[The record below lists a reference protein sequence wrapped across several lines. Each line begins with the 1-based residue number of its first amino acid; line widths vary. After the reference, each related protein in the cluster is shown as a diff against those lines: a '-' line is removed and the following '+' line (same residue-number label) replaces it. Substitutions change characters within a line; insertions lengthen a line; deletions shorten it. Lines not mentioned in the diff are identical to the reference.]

1 MDGGGAARSAPSCFC
16 NTSRRKV
23 AISAFFTASSAR
35 ERARHAMTTAAM
47 VGTAVQ
53 QSPKPKTASSM
64 REV

>member
-1 MDGGGAARSAPSCFC
+1 
-16 NTSRRKV
+16 
-23 AISAFFTASSAR
+23 
-35 ERARHAMTTAAM
+35 MTTAAM